1 MLLSNSESAA
11 IEARSREVEARV
23 GLQVVAAIIGKAD
36 AHVELPWKAF
46 AIGAVLAGLALVVA
60 DAMRPQWLTANAAL
74 ADTVTILGA
83 GGASALLA
91 IFVPGYARLFLR
103 STRRDFE
110 VRRHAES
117 LFLRHEMFRTRERNA
132 VLILVS
138 CFERRVEILAD
149 VGLQRSVSE
158 PEWRPVIARMTPLLR
173 EHRFADALQAG
184 LAATEELL
192 AAKGMKAAPGAD
204 NELPDRPID
213 ESGNA

>member
-1 MLLSNSESAA
+1 MLLSKSESDA
-11 IEARSREVEARV
+11 IEARSRELEARV
-23 GLQVVAAIIGKAD
+23 GVQVIAAMIGKAD

-46 AIGAVLAGLALVVA
+46 AIGAALSGLVMVVA
-60 DAMRPQWLTANAAL
+60 DAIWPQWLTANAAL
-74 ADTVTILGA
+74 LDTVTILGA

-91 IFVPGYARLFLR
+91 IFFPAYARLFLR

-117 LFLRHEMFRTRERNA
+117 LFLRHEMFRTRDRNA

-149 VGLQRSVSE
+149 VGLHRLVSE
-158 PEWRPVIARMTPLLR
+158 PEWRPIIMRMTPLLR
-173 EHRFADALQAG
+173 ERRFVDALQAG
-184 LAATEELL
+184 LAGAEELL
-192 AAKGMKAAPGAD
+192 AAKGMKAAPGTG